1 MYSLRLAAW
10 GPSGESQKPVEAA
23 DATVATPKL
32 PPQVCS
38 IVPRTRHGPEKSN
51 VPCPAEALSVLWLE
65 GPALEFFPALPI
77 RSCGTRGSLNQEVGE
92 AKIKA
97 ADHHAAALMCVLCS
111 LLSLTLQS
119 LPMVALC
126 SPSRVCH
133 CNQWEKLGGNV
144 LTASS
149 HDLNPPTGVR
159 SHPSWSFSTPV
170 FQGPP
175 KLWPLPQL

>member
-1 MYSLRLAAW
+1 MPPW
-10 GPSGESQKPVEAA
+10 PPPSCRRRCVALFPGLGMDQKSQTCPV
-23 DATVATPKL
+23 L
-32 PPQVCS
+32 LQ
-38 IVPRTRHGPEKSN
+38 
-51 VPCPAEALSVLWLE
+51 ALSVLWLE
-65 GPALEFFPALPI
+65 GPALEFFPALPV

-97 ADHHAAALMCVLCS
+97 GDHHAAALMCVLCS